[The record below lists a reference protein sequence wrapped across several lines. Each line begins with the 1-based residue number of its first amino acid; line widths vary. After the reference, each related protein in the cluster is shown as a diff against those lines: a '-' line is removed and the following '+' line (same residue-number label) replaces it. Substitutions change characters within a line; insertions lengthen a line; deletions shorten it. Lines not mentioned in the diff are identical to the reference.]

1 MWPWGHLAVGYLLY
15 SLTVR
20 LLQRRGPT
28 AGAALA
34 VALGTQVPDL
44 VDKPLAWTLGVT
56 PQGYTV
62 AHSVFVA
69 VPLAVAVVALAD
81 YRGRADIGIAYAVG
95 HLSHLVGDVVFAI
108 GLRQPYTLE
117 RVLWPLVD
125 LPATEPRATTG
136 RILEYATDW
145 VAYLLSNGH
154 GAFLAVYLGTLVGAV
169 LLWLVDGAPG
179 LPRPDWVR

>member
-1 MWPWGHLAVGYLLY
+1 M
-15 SLTVR
+15 
-20 LLQRRGPT
+20 
-28 AGAALA
+28 
-34 VALGTQVPDL
+34 
-44 VDKPLAWTLGVT
+44 
-56 PQGYTV
+56 
-62 AHSVFVA
+62 
-69 VPLAVAVVALAD
+69 
-81 YRGRADIGIAYAVG
+81 
-95 HLSHLVGDVVFAI
+95 FAI